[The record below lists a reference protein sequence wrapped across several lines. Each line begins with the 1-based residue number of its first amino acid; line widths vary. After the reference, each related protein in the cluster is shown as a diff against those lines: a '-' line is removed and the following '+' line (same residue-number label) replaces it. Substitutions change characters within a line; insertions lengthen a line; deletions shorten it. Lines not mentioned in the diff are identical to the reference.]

1 LEVVEG
7 CCDCVVDVDDDDDD
21 ERNILDILRPLYTFL
36 ISARP
41 QSELPILVRL

>member
-1 LEVVEG
+1 VEG
-7 CCDCVVDVDDDDDD
+7 CCDCVVDVDDDD

-36 ISARP
+36 ISARL